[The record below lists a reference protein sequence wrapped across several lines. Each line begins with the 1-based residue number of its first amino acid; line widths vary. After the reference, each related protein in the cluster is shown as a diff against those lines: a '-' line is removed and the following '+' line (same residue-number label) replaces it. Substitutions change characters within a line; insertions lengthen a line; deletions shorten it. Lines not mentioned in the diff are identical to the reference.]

1 MLETLYKKNNIR
13 YLILGIIVISLI
25 ILIKE
30 IILKPQ
36 PLTVPEAPSL
46 LPKIEINFEFLE
58 SPEIEELLLF
68 EEISLPKE
76 IGRENPF
83 EPYE

>member
-1 MLETLYKKNNIR
+1 MLEDYYKKKNIK

-36 PLTVPEAPSL
+36 PLTIPAATPSFPEV
-46 LPKIEINFEFLE
+46 EIDFKFLE
-58 SPEIEELLLF
+58 SSEIEELSLF
-68 EEISLPKE
+68 EEISFPKE
-76 IGRENPF
+76 VGRENPF
-83 EPYE
+83 EPY